1 MVLQRAL
8 LHEQGGASSMGDCQ
22 GAGEGTLSVS
32 DLERKGL
39 CWETE
44 IMLGEGTESG
54 ATPFCHKQCNS
65 LVIQ

>member
-1 MVLQRAL
+1 
-8 LHEQGGASSMGDCQ
+8 MGDCQ
-22 GAGEGTLSVS
+22 GAGEGTLSAVS

-44 IMLGEGTESG
+44 IMLGEDTESG